1 MRKDHIACV
10 GSMKV
15 GATKWP
21 VVYIPDR
28 RASGIPTPLRVDRS
42 DEENHVVAAEFGT
55 GQVLWSMIW
64 FTLFFIWIWLLI
76 VVFGDIF
83 RSHDLGGWSKAIW
96 ILFIIVVPLIAIL
109 IYLIVRGD
117 KMRVHAMEAAKEQ
130 DEAAQA
136 YIRQAAGTTSSP
148 ADELH
153 RLADLKDR
161 GVIDQAEF
169 DRLKAKVI
177 AD

>member
-1 MRKDHIACV
+1 MVLADWQV
-10 GSMKV
+10 G
-15 GATKWP
+15 
-21 VVYIPDR
+21 
-28 RASGIPTPLRVDRS
+28 
-42 DEENHVVAAEFGT
+42 E
-55 GQVLWSMIW
+55 VLWTFIW
-64 FTLFFIWIWLLI
+64 FTFIFIWIWLAI
-76 VVFGDIF
+76 SVFIDIF
-83 RSHDLGGWSKAIW
+83 RSHDLSGVAKAIW

-117 KMRVHAMEAAKEQ
+117 KMRVHAVEAAKAQ
-130 DEAAQA
+130 DEAAQE
-136 YIRQAAGTTSSP
+136 YIRQAAGTASSP

>member
-1 MRKDHIACV
+1 MVLGSWQV
-10 GSMKV
+10 G
-15 GATKWP
+15 
-21 VVYIPDR
+21 
-28 RASGIPTPLRVDRS
+28 
-42 DEENHVVAAEFGT
+42 E
-55 GQVLWSMIW
+55 VLWTFIW
-64 FTLFFIWIWLLI
+64 FTFIFIWIWLAI
-76 VVFGDIF
+76 SVFIDIF
-83 RSHDLGGWSKAIW
+83 RSHDLSGVAKAIW
-96 ILFIIVVPLIAIL
+96 ILFIIIVPLIAIL

-117 KMRVHAMEAAKEQ
+117 KMRVHAVEAAKEQ

-136 YIRQAAGTTSSP
+136 YIRQAAGTASSP